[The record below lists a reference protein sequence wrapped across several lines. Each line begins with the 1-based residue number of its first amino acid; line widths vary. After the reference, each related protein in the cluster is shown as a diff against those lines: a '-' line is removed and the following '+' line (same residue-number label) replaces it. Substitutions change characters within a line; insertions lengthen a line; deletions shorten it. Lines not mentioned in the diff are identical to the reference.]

1 VEKKMLKR
9 KIYLFVLFSLMFY
22 YKSFSKF
29 IKSDFEFSEIYE
41 NQYHYSYFNHI
52 FYPLLGFWENIIYTN
67 GQEYLK
73 SNNNTINLLIQE
85 GLYE

>member
-1 VEKKMLKR
+1 MLKR
-9 KIYLFVLFSLMFY
+9 KVYLFVLFFLMFY
-22 YKSFSKF
+22 FKSFSRSV
-29 IKSDFEFSEIYE
+29 KSDVEFSEIYE
-41 NQYHYSYFNHI
+41 NLYRYSFFNHI

-73 SNNNTINLLIQE
+73 IESNTINLLIQE